1 MVERR
6 AEAVQE
12 GDAAEL
18 WAGST
23 RRVGSSGDT
32 RGREQ
37 RPLDLVK
44 EDLGEGGDG
53 AGSVG
58 EEAAQ
63 SLGPF
68 GGFPPGEPALEVLR
82 DDSVERGLLGANVR
96 THGISFEE
104 VTVLFTSG
112 ADYLEIFD
120 DDHSHEEE
128 RFICVGPIA
137 RDIILAVI
145 VDVGIDLIR
154 IISARRA
161 TRRES
166 VLYGQ
171 CLEERSGD

>member
-1 MVERR
+1 MMVERR

-18 WAGST
+18 WAGRT

-63 SLGPF
+63 SLGHGDHPL
-68 GGFPPGEPALEVLR
+68 PAR
-82 DDSVERGLLGANVR
+82 IPS
-96 THGISFEE
+96 
-104 VTVLFTSG
+104 TS
-112 ADYLEIFD
+112 
-120 DDHSHEEE
+120 
-128 RFICVGPIA
+128 
-137 RDIILAVI
+137 
-145 VDVGIDLIR
+145 
-154 IISARRA
+154 
-161 TRRES
+161 
-166 VLYGQ
+166 
-171 CLEERSGD
+171 